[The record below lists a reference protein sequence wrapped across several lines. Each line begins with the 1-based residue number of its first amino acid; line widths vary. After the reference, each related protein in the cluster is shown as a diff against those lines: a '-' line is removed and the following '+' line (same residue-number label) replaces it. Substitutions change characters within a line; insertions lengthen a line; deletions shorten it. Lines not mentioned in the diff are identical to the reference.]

1 MSDALDSSSSGKR
14 FLSDSGVALI
24 VYILYLIGFVTG
36 ITALVGVIIGH
47 LYRRSA
53 TQQVV
58 THLRF
63 QVRTFWVGAI
73 YFVLGCLLWYF
84 IIGIPLLLWWGAW
97 TLVRVIRGMLLLND
111 GKPVANPKSFLFG
124 GSERPPSEILSS
136 VTTGQ
141 LATNTNQSSRRSM
154 LVLLIVAI
162 VLAFLAL
169 ELGLVESFWRGF
181 LAGLTGEN

>member
-1 MSDALDSSSSGKR
+1 MIDALDSSSSGKR

-36 ITALVGVIIGH
+36 ITALVGVIVAH
-47 LYRRSA
+47 LYRGSA

-84 IIGIPLLLWWGAW
+84 IIGILLLLWWGAW
-97 TLVRVIRGMLLLND
+97 TFVRVIRGMLLLND
-111 GKPVANPKSFLFG
+111 GKPIPNPKSFMFG
-124 GSERPPSEILSS
+124 GSEDSSTVISSTDSARRVVAVPNSERLF
-136 VTTGQ
+136 
-141 LATNTNQSSRRSM
+141 
-154 LVLLIVAI
+154 VLLVAV
-162 VLAFLAL
+162 VLLSLLAL
-169 ELGLVESFWRGF
+169 ELGLVPSFWRGF
-181 LAGLTGEN
+181 VAGLTDTISD